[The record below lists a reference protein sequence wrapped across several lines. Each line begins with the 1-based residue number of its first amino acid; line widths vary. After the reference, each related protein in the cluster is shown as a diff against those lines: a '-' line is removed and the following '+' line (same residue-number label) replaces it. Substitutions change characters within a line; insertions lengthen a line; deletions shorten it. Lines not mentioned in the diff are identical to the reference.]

1 MTVFILSRKL
11 FFTGGI
17 LFFILGWKFLSV
29 RIGSDIL
36 LPSPESSFHKL
47 IEIGT
52 APSFWEAL
60 GATTL
65 RSLYGFF
72 ISYMAGIIAGSMAG
86 ILPQFRAFISPML
99 TILRTIPVLA
109 LILLAMLWFV
119 TDLVPVFVCFL
130 MVFPITFSNVLEG
143 VVQVD
148 SKLLQMGELYGLGTG
163 QRFFHIILPSMTP
176 FLLAGA
182 NAGLGM
188 AWKVTIAAEVL
199 SQPKRAVGSGI
210 QWAQMNLETG
220 EVLAWTAAA
229 ILLSGMS
236 ELVLGSLTGKFMRKP
251 VK

>member
-1 MTVFILSRKL
+1 MHRKL
-11 FFTGGI
+11 YFAGGGVFF
-17 LFFILGWKFLSV
+17 LLAWKFLSV
-29 RIGSDIL
+29 KIGSDIL
-36 LPSPESSFHKL
+36 LPSPEVSFLKL
-47 IEIGT
+47 IEIGAT
-52 APSFWEAL
+52 PGFWEAL

-72 ISYMAGIIAGSMAG
+72 ISYAAGIILGSLSG
-86 ILPQFRAFISPML
+86 IIPQFKAFITPLL
-99 TILRTIPVLA
+99 TVLKTVPVLA

-130 MVFPITFSNVLEG
+130 MVFPITFSSVVEG

-148 SKLLQMGELYGLGTG
+148 EKLLEMGDIYGLSPI
-163 QRFFHIILPSMTP
+163 QKFFHIILPSMTP
-176 FLLAGA
+176 FLIAGA

-229 ILLSGMS
+229 IFLCGASDFLLGLLSKR
-236 ELVLGSLTGKFMRKP
+236 VIRRP